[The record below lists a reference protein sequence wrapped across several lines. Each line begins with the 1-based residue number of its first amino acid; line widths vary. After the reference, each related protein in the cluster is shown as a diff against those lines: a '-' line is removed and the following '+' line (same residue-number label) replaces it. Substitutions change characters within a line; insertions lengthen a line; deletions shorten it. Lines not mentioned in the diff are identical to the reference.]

1 MIRNF
6 TALGTS
12 YIYIY
17 IYICIYIYDQ
27 VLEAT
32 GTATLFVDLKTH
44 SEEAVDA
51 YVSASLSRC
60 LV

>member
-1 MIRNF
+1 VIRNF

-12 YIYIY
+12 FLYKYMY
-17 IYICIYIYDQ
+17 VYDQ

-51 YVSASLSRC
+51 YVRASLSRC

>member
-1 MIRNF
+1 
-6 TALGTS
+6 
-12 YIYIY
+12 
-17 IYICIYIYDQ
+17 

-51 YVSASLSRC
+51 YVRASLSRC